1 MGKCNT
7 SSMVPGVHM
16 FSTWSFPIPSPECG
30 EPSHDNPRPSLLKQE
45 KRPWN
50 FSPSFP
56 ICTFMSCCSA
66 PQSCPTLWLHDCS
79 TPGFPVLHHLP
90 ELAQTHVHWIGD
102 AIRSFHPLCPLL
114 LLPTIFPS
122 IGSFLM
128 RWVFISGGQSI
139 GGLASV
145 LPIQGWVPFGLT
157 DLICSTRDSPESSPA
172 PQFSHPYVTAGKN
185 VALTIQNFVGKVIS
199 LLFNTLSRF
208 VIIFLPRSKRLLI
221 SWLQSP
227 SALILEPQKI
237 KSVSVC
243 TFSPSICHEVMG
255 LDAMIL
261 VSWMLSFKPVVF
273 FSWWEVCFFVYQTL
287 MFTL

>member
-1 MGKCNT
+1 MGKCNA

-45 KRPWN
+45 KHPWN

-56 ICTFMSCCSA
+56 ICTFMSCCSV
-66 PQSCPTLWLHDCS
+66 PQSCPTLCDCMDCS

-90 ELAQTHVHWIGD
+90 ELAQTHVRWIGD

-128 RWVFISGGQSI
+128 SWVFVSGGQSI

-145 LPIQGWVPFGLT
+145 LPMNIQGWVPLGLI
-157 DLICSTRDSPESSPA
+157 DLIL
-172 PQFSHPYVTAGKN
+172 QYKG
-185 VALTIQNFVGKVIS
+185 
-199 LLFNTLSRF
+199 LSRVF
-208 VIIFLPRSKRLLI
+208 SSTTVFTSIHDCWKKCSFDYTELCWQNDIF
-221 SWLQSP
+221 
-227 SALILEPQKI
+227 A
-237 KSVSVC
+237 
-243 TFSPSICHEVMG
+243 F
-255 LDAMIL
+255 
-261 VSWMLSFKPVVF
+261 
-273 FSWWEVCFFVYQTL
+273 
-287 MFTL
+287 